1 MEQSD
6 RRDSVF
12 DLVRSMNKAEKRNFK
27 LYAAR
32 QRDGQD
38 VKFVKLFAC
47 LDGMECYDEEKI
59 LKRCPSLKREQLPN
73 MKAHLHKQLL
83 ISLRLLG
90 TQHSPLL
97 KLQEQIDFARIL
109 FDKGLY
115 GQAEKTLGKAAVM
128 AADLEQHAMSIRI
141 AELGRQ
147 VYECK
152 VSGEMTHLSS
162 TANRR
167 IIETCSQLETVN
179 ELSNLTVRLYSLHL
193 QLGYARSQKDLDL
206 LEVYF
211 KPKLDFYS
219 GRSLS
224 FTERFYYYQ
233 AKAWFHYIRHNFAYA
248 YRYGRAWIDMFEEQP
263 RMKEVMYDSYLQ
275 GYARFLEDSYLMRK
289 YSLFVKALDDFERES
304 LTTGII
310 NVNAMMISQQV
321 LFTARIN
328 KCILEGSFKEGLWL
342 ARSADGYLKRYAKY
356 ISLYDRMMLDYKIAL
371 LYFGD
376 GNYVKCME
384 HLADIIAVK
393 DPQVRRDL
401 QCYARMLNIV
411 ACYEAGIDTN
421 LDYQIRSV
429 FSFII
434 KMKDMTDMKRELF
447 AFFRKLNSTATL
459 ELKGEFQE
467 LYNRLKPYEAH
478 PYERRTFYYLDLT
491 SWLESK
497 ITGRSF
503 GDILRERFAR
513 LAEAERGPY
522 QAAQDNQVR
531 EQHYG
536 IG

>member
-6 RRDSVF
+6 RRESVF
-12 DLVRSMNKAEKRNFK
+12 DLVRSMSKAEKRNFK
-27 LYAAR
+27 LYASR
-32 QRDGQD
+32 QGDGREA
-38 VKFVKLFAC
+38 KFIQLFDC
-47 LDGMECYDEEKI
+47 LDGMECYDEERI
-59 LKRCPSLKREQLPN
+59 LKRCPAIQKEQLPN

-90 TQHSPLL
+90 AQHSAVL

-115 GQAEKTLGKAAVM
+115 CQAEKMLDKAAVM
-128 AADLEQHAMSIRI
+128 AAELEQYAMAIRI

-152 VSGEMTHLSS
+152 VSGEMTHLSA
-162 TANRR
+162 TANRH
-167 IIETCSQLETVN
+167 IIETCSQLETAN
-179 ELSNLTVRLYSLHL
+179 DLSNLAVRLYSLHL

-211 KPKLDFYS
+211 KPKLDSYA
-219 GRSLS
+219 GRVLS

-275 GYARFLEDSYLMRK
+275 GYSRFLEDSYLMRK
-289 YSLFVKALDDFERES
+289 YGLFVKALEDFERES
-304 LTTGII
+304 LTTGNI
-310 NVNAMMISQQV
+310 NGNAVMLSQQV

-376 GNYVKCME
+376 GNYPKCME
-384 HLADIIAVK
+384 HLAEIIAVK

-411 ACYEAGIDTN
+411 ACYEAGMDAN
-421 LDYQIRSV
+421 LDYQIKSV

-447 AFFRKLNSTATL
+447 TFFRKLNSTATL

-467 LYNRLKPYEAH
+467 LYDRLKPYENH
-478 PYERRTFYYLDLT
+478 PYERRTFYYLDLI
-491 SWLESK
+491 SWLKSK

-503 GDILRERFAR
+503 GEILRERFAR
-513 LAEAERGPY
+513 MVAEEKRPHRTTAT
-522 QAAQDNQVR
+522 N
-531 EQHYG
+531 
-536 IG
+536 